1 MFTWISNLL
10 SNVSMSAFRASMML
24 LADNVN
30 SDKLLLL
37 LNDLRVAIIIHDL
50 MSASLSTS
58 QCLQHVWEE
67 SPSCRDSACPS
78 LSSTAGHQRARESDH
93 TMIHGALVLAARCS
107 SVLIIIVQVHHFHYN
122 HHILRNDHHDDHP

>member
-1 MFTWISNLL
+1 
-10 SNVSMSAFRASMML
+10 MML

-37 LNDLRVAIIIHDL
+37 LNDLRLAIIIHDL

-78 LSSTAGHQRARESDH
+78 LSSTAGHQRARESDQ
-93 TMIHGALVLAARCS
+93 TMMIHGALVPAARCS
-107 SVLIIIVQVHHFHYN
+107 SVLIIIVQVHHLQYI
-122 HHILRNDHHDDHP
+122 HHILRNDHHADHP